1 MIVYLQ
7 RLSDKDILIVL
18 CFIVTLKVVP
28 KFLAFLL
35 IALVTSASQ
44 QPKQETQLSLT
55 NHATRLEVSQ
65 GNQT

>member
-28 KFLAFLL
+28 QISSIFAHSFSDECF
-35 IALVTSASQ
+35 T
-44 QPKQETQLSLT
+44 TT
-55 NHATRLEVSQ
+55 
-65 GNQT
+65 